1 MRTTSKL
8 FLLAA
13 SVIVAMALGASS
25 ASATSAIT
33 VKVESTGAN
42 CVPATCTVHVVGES
56 RLEAGTTVI
65 SRCQDEFD
73 AAFNA
78 NGTGNVINQDL
89 RVHPLGACN
98 SVPCTTGGV
107 KNPWPITNAEETGA
121 GTIEAIVQFCL
132 GAGTIC
138 NADVIITEP
147 TTHNYNFSTNT
158 LCPSGVRVIGNWN
171 VEATNPRIEIQH

>member
-13 SVIVAMALGASS
+13 SVIMAMALGASS

-56 RLEAGTTVI
+56 RIELPNGTVI

-107 KNPWPITNAEETGA
+107 KNPWPITNVEETGA
-121 GTIEAIVQFCL
+121 NTVELHLLYCFGSTRCS
-132 GAGTIC
+132 
-138 NADVIITEP
+138 ADVIVTEP
-147 TTHNYNFSTNT
+147 TSHRYRYTVNHLCST
-158 LCPSGVRVIGNWN
+158 GVWICGVANS
-171 VEATNPRIEIQH
+171 ELTNIEINH